1 MKTQLFKSRL
11 QQRLKRF
18 ALSEHGAATLEAT
31 LVFPLIIA
39 VIVTMMLAAVYAYQL
54 VYVQYISLTAAER
67 ASYQWDARDREFHTA
82 QVEGLHEYGLYEH
95 ELSIILLRGL
105 LPVPVTGWNNEL
117 SVSSSAATMQRNGK
131 LINDKLAK
139 TEAYLVDNSVGI
151 AGGMKLYQ
159 HQLMPHISLELTRDI
174 TPLFW
179 QQSELLPSPH
189 YSARYAIHAPTQFIR
204 NVDLFLYYAKRFA
217 SMTDED
223 RQKWKNGGGRAI
235 TSFSS

>member
-1 MKTQLFKSRL
+1 MTSYLFKSRL
-11 QQRLKRF
+11 QQWLKRF
-18 ALSEHGAATLEAT
+18 VLNEHGTATLEAT

-39 VIVTMMLAAVYAYQL
+39 VIVIMMLAAVYAYQL

-82 QVEGLHEYGLYEH
+82 QIEGMYEYGLYEH
-95 ELSIILLRGL
+95 ELSIMLLRGL
-105 LPVPVTGWNNEL
+105 LPLPVSEWNNEFT
-117 SVSSSAATMQRNGK
+117 VSSSAATMQRNGK
-131 LINDKLAK
+131 LLNDKLAK
-139 TEAYLVDNSVGI
+139 TEAYLVENGVGM
-151 AGGMKLYQ
+151 AGRMKLYQ
-159 HQLMPHISLELTRDI
+159 HRLMPHISLELTRDI
-174 TPLFW
+174 APLFW

-217 SMTDED
+217 SMTDDD